1 MRIPSRRSAAAIFAI
16 LFSLSL
22 ASPALAATVG
32 ESGGV
37 SGGAEIEYEPAP
49 IPEGRTARAA
59 LFFAGAETEAIS
71 LHVSNNDP
79 QHITGFTVAAAP
91 AGSGEALYGVRQGR
105 SEEHTSELSHSGE
118 SRMPSSA

>member
-59 LFFAGAETEAIS
+59 LFSAGAETEAITVK
-71 LHVSNNDP
+71 LGNNDP
-79 QHITGFTVAAAP
+79 DLITGFTVAGPPPGGGGAP
-91 AGSGEALYGVRQGR
+91 PGGGPGGGGGDPQNI
-105 SEEHTSELSHSGE
+105 
-118 SRMPSSA
+118 